1 MARQVFLRA
10 IFVFHRIIPPPQTF
24 LNLLLQKSLT
34 IMMSKL
40 RNWIASPNGVRKIMN
55 VYGPYAG
62 GDKMLP
68 QWDVNIF
75 DEEGELVARVNK
87 VLYVRKKR

>member
-40 RNWIASPNGVRKIMN
+40 RNWIASPNGVRKMMSVN
-55 VYGPYAG
+55 GPYAG

-68 QWDVNIF
+68 QWDVDIVN
-75 DEEGELVARVNK
+75 EKGELVARVNK